1 MPSARRWTTTL
12 AAVRRQ
18 WVRDDM
24 GTVAGALTFFA
35 LLALFPFLMFLVA
48 LFGWLLD
55 ARETEALVQSVSEV
69 LPAAVAEILGARI
82 RALATTKS
90 AGLVTGSGLGA
101 WVSASGGMLSL
112 ASALNTAYGVRE
124 TRSYLRRRLV
134 ALGMTLFTAAVT
146 LVAGLAAVALP
157 SLAGLL
163 APRWGGLLV
172 WVRLPVAGGLMAL
185 LWAALDYALPDTR
198 RRFRPFSPG
207 AVAGVLVWVAASW
220 GFSLYVTHFGRY
232 EVTYGA
238 LGGFVV
244 LLMWMWLSSQALLL
258 GAEIDAALAGR
269 RLAPPPAAPPPRA
282 RAPGRP
288 APGPSAPRP
297 GAGASTS

>member
-1 MPSARRWTTTL
+1 MPPARRWTTAL
-12 AAVRRQ
+12 VAVRRQ

-35 LLALFPFLMFLVA
+35 MLALFPFLMFLVA

-55 ARETEALVQSVSEV
+55 AREAEALVRSVSEV

-101 WVSASGGMLSL
+101 WLSASGGMLSL
-112 ASALNTAYGVRE
+112 STALNTAHGVRE

-134 ALGMTLFTAAVT
+134 ALVMTLVAAAVT

-157 SLAGLL
+157 AVASLLGPA
-163 APRWGGLLV
+163 WGGLLV
-172 WVRLPVAGGLMAL
+172 WVRLPIAGGLMAL
-185 LWAALDYALPDTR
+185 LWATLAHALPDTR
-198 RRFRPFSPG
+198 RPFRPFTPG
-207 AVAGVLVWVAASW
+207 GVAGVVLWVAASW
-220 GFSLYVTHFGRY
+220 GFSLYVAHFGRY

-244 LLMWMWLSSQALLL
+244 LLVWM
-258 GAEIDAALAGR
+258 
-269 RLAPPPAAPPPRA
+269 
-282 RAPGRP
+282 
-288 APGPSAPRP
+288 
-297 GAGASTS
+297 